1 MAKVRIMYWKEV
13 PIQVQASDDKGTVS
27 VPLDDRF
34 QEAADALAMMDGSAG
49 TDQYLMAW
57 EWGDYVCTD
66 GSASDISSKTADRI
80 NSGMPQDFV
89 ARIRDLEN
97 DGNRNPKP
105 GAIDT
110 WIKD

>member
-1 MAKVRIMYWKEV
+1 MEIVRVLYLKEGPV
-13 PIQVQASDDKGTVS
+13 QIQASDDNGTVS
-27 VPLDDRF
+27 FLLDDRF

-57 EWGDYVCTD
+57 EWGDYVCMN
-66 GSASDISSKTADRI
+66 GSAADISSKTADRI

-89 ARIRDLEN
+89 ARIRALEN
-97 DGNRNPKP
+97 DGKRNPNP

-110 WIKD
+110 WITD

>member
-1 MAKVRIMYWKEV
+1 VGWSGWVYIGGGERW
-13 PIQVQASDDKGTVS
+13 T
-27 VPLDDRF
+27 F
-34 QEAADALAMMDGSAG
+34 
-49 TDQYLMAW
+49 
-57 EWGDYVCTD
+57 
-66 GSASDISSKTADRI
+66 DIKRKTADRI
-80 NSGMPQDFV
+80 NSGMPHDFV